1 MDININE
8 TGNCKKEM
16 VATLTYD
23 ELTPY
28 FEKAVLDFRKKANIP
43 GFRKGKAPVQ
53 MIKKVY
59 EPQIEYSAIE
69 DIADDVFR
77 KYYLENKINVYG
89 SPELQDIDY
98 KPKESLMFKVGFS
111 FIPKVELKGY
121 KNLEVTKRIIKP
133 DNSLIDNEYLSIMN
147 QHAELVMD
155 GQVMDDNYLVTLDF
169 QDLDENGEIVI
180 GKVTKDQKLYL
191 NNPRLAQNLKDVLK
205 DIREGETKLWEYTI
219 DEKPVKT
226 QITCT
231 KIEKLVFPEI
241 NNEFLKK
248 VTNQDD
254 LNTEEDLK
262 KHIEKGY
269 ADYFE
274 SQSRQELEGNLIR
287 EIVQANDVNIPDKLV
302 DNVLQQNFEK
312 YQQQHEGHEH
322 SHHDHEHLSKEEFF
336 NREKADTVLYL
347 KWTLIKEEI
356 IKAEK
361 IEIQDSDILAF
372 AEKTGKQYGIEP
384 EKLMDIY
391 KKNDDINFRLLDQKL
406 MDLLISESVVKE
418 KVISNEPEDEIESD
432 TIPEKIDY

>member
-322 SHHDHEHLSKEEFF
+322 SHHDHEHLRDRKS
-336 NREKADTVLYL
+336 T
-347 KWTLIKEEI
+347 
-356 IKAEK
+356 
-361 IEIQDSDILAF
+361 
-372 AEKTGKQYGIEP
+372 
-384 EKLMDIY
+384 
-391 KKNDDINFRLLDQKL
+391 RLN
-406 MDLLISESVVKE
+406 SSH
-418 KVISNEPEDEIESD
+418 
-432 TIPEKIDY
+432 

>member
-1 MDININE
+1 M
-8 TGNCKKEM
+8 
-16 VATLTYD
+16 
-23 ELTPY
+23 
-28 FEKAVLDFRKKANIP
+28 
-43 GFRKGKAPVQ
+43 
-53 MIKKVY
+53 
-59 EPQIEYSAIE
+59 
-69 DIADDVFR
+69 
-77 KYYLENKINVYG
+77 
-89 SPELQDIDY
+89 
-98 KPKESLMFKVGFS
+98 
-111 FIPKVELKGY
+111 
-121 KNLEVTKRIIKP
+121 
-133 DNSLIDNEYLSIMN
+133 
-147 QHAELVMD
+147 
-155 GQVMDDNYLVTLDF
+155 
-169 QDLDENGEIVI
+169 
-180 GKVTKDQKLYL
+180 
-191 NNPRLAQNLKDVLK
+191 
-205 DIREGETKLWEYTI
+205 
-219 DEKPVKT
+219 KT